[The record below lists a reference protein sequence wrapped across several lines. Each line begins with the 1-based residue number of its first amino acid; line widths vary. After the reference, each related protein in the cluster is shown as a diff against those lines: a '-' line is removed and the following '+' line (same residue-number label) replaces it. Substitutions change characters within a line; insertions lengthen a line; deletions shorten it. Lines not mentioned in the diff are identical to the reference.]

1 VSKTDSAPARKRPTT
16 KRNPPSPGVGVDA
29 GVGAVMSLHRSSPVA
44 MHRQLAQHLRDAIT
58 TGVYKQGDRIAT
70 EQELSLKFG
79 VSRITARQAVIQ
91 LVSESLL
98 VRRQGKGT
106 FVTARPVK
114 HDLVELHGFFDELV
128 ARGVNPEIQLLEFS
142 KQAAPARVSE
152 KLQSDNKQV
161 TYWKRL
167 YCRNGEPFA
176 VAWVYLA
183 PQLVG
188 VTRALAEKHTSYH
201 IIESLRQLK
210 IAHADISI
218 RAQLSDAKT
227 RKLLRMPPGT
237 PLIALERVS
246 YLADN
251 TPIEYAL
258 YCAHADSYEYTF
270 RVSSKINAAGAL
282 TRRSAD
288 HSELFA

>member
-1 VSKTDSAPARKRPTT
+1 MSKTGGAPASKGSAKKP
-16 KRNPPSPGVGVDA
+16 NPPTPAADA
-29 GVGAVMSLHRSSPVA
+29 FVSLQRSSPVA

-70 EQELSLKFG
+70 EQELSQKYD

-114 HDLVELHGFFDELV
+114 HDLVELHGFFDALV
-128 ARGVNPEIQLLEFS
+128 ARGVNPEIQLIEFS
-142 KQAAPARVSE
+142 KLVPPARICE

-161 TYWKRL
+161 TFWKRL
-167 YCRNGEPFA
+167 YCRDGEPFA

-183 PQLVG
+183 PQVVG

-246 YLADN
+246 YLSDN

-258 YCAHADSYEYTF
+258 YCAHADSYEYAF
-270 RVSSKINAAGAL
+270 RVNSKINAASAL
-282 TRRSAD
+282 TRRSAER
-288 HSELFA
+288 SELFA

>member
-1 VSKTDSAPARKRPTT
+1 MSKKDAEDTAPTSRRSAKKPST
-16 KRNPPSPGVGVDA
+16 PSPATDA
-29 GVGAVMSLHRSSPVA
+29 LVSLQRNSPVA

-70 EQELSLKFG
+70 EQELSQKYA

-128 ARGVNPEIQLLEFS
+128 ARGVNPEIQLIEFS
-142 KQAAPARVSE
+142 KQTAPTRVAE
-152 KLQSDNKQV
+152 KLASDNKQV

-167 YCRNGEPFA
+167 YCRDDEPFA

-183 PQLVG
+183 PQVVG

-246 YLADN
+246 YLSDN

-258 YCAHADSYEYTF
+258 YCAHADSYEYAF
-270 RVSSKINAAGAL
+270 RVNSKVNAAGAL
-282 TRRSAD
+282 TRRSTER
-288 HSELFA
+288 SELFA

>member
-1 VSKTDSAPARKRPTT
+1 MSKTDSAPARKRPTT
-16 KRNPPSPGVGVDA
+16 KRNPPSPA
-29 GVGAVMSLHRSSPVA
+29 AGAVMSLHRSSPVA
-44 MHRQLAQHLRDAIT
+44 MHRQLSQHLRDAIT
-58 TGVYKQGDRIAT
+58 NGVYKQGDRIAT
-70 EQELSLKFG
+70 EQELSLKYG

-91 LVSESLL
+91 LVSENLL

-142 KQAAPARVSE
+142 KQAAPARVAE

-183 PQLVG
+183 PQLLG

-201 IIESLRQLK
+201 IIESLHQLK
-210 IAHADISI
+210 IAHADVSI
-218 RAQLSDAKT
+218 RAQLSEAKT

>member
-1 VSKTDSAPARKRPTT
+1 
-16 KRNPPSPGVGVDA
+16 
-29 GVGAVMSLHRSSPVA
+29 

-70 EQELSLKFG
+70 EQELSQTYG

-218 RAQLSDAKT
+218 RAQLSDTKT

-270 RVSSKINAAGAL
+270 RVNSKINAAGAL

-288 HSELFA
+288 YSELFA

>member
-1 VSKTDSAPARKRPTT
+1 MSKTDGAAANKRPSA
-16 KRNPPSPGVGVDA
+16 KRKPSNPAADALISLQRNSPI
-29 GVGAVMSLHRSSPVA
+29 A

-58 TGVYKQGDRIAT
+58 TGVSKQGDRIAT
-70 EQELSLKFG
+70 EQELSQKYG

-218 RAQLSDAKT
+218 RAQLSDTKT

-270 RVSSKINAAGAL
+270 RVNSKINAAGAL

-288 HSELFA
+288 YSELFA

>member
-1 VSKTDSAPARKRPTT
+1 MSKTDGAPARKRPTA
-16 KRNPPSPGVGVDA
+16 KRKSPSPA
-29 GVGAVMSLHRSSPVA
+29 AQAVISLHRSSPIA

-70 EQELSLKFG
+70 EQELSQTYG

-152 KLQSDNKQV
+152 KLQSDNNQV

-218 RAQLSDAKT
+218 RAQLSDTKT

-270 RVSSKINAAGAL
+270 RVNSKINAAGAL

-288 HSELFA
+288 YSELFA

>member
-1 VSKTDSAPARKRPTT
+1 
-16 KRNPPSPGVGVDA
+16 
-29 GVGAVMSLHRSSPVA
+29 MSLHRSGPVA
-44 MHRQLAQHLRDAIT
+44 MHRQLSQHLRDAIT
-58 TGVYKQGDRIAT
+58 NGVYKQGDRIAT
-70 EQELSLKFG
+70 EQELSLKYG

-91 LVSESLL
+91 LVAENLL

-128 ARGVNPEIQLLEFS
+128 ARGVNPKIQLLEFS

-152 KLQSDNKQV
+152 KLQSGNKQV

-183 PQLVG
+183 PQVVG

-201 IIESLRQLK
+201 IIESLHQLK
-210 IAHADISI
+210 IAHADVSI
-218 RAQLSDAKT
+218 RAQLSEAKT

>member
-1 VSKTDSAPARKRPTT
+1 MSKTDGAAANKRPSA
-16 KRNPPSPGVGVDA
+16 KRKPSNPAADALISLQRNSPI
-29 GVGAVMSLHRSSPVA
+29 A

-58 TGVYKQGDRIAT
+58 TGVSKQGDRIAT
-70 EQELSLKFG
+70 EQELSQKYG

-188 VTRALAEKHTSYH
+188 VTRTLAEKHTSYH
-201 IIESLRQLK
+201 IIESLHQLK
-210 IAHADISI
+210 IAHADVSI
-218 RAQLSDAKT
+218 RAQLSEAKT

-237 PLIALERVS
+237 PLIALERIS

-270 RVSSKINAAGAL
+270 RVNSKINAASAL

-288 HSELFA
+288 YSELFA

>member
-1 VSKTDSAPARKRPTT
+1 MNKTDCAPARKRPAT
-16 KRNPPSPGVGVDA
+16 KRKPPSPVV

-44 MHRQLAQHLRDAIT
+44 MHRQLSQHLRDEIT
-58 TGVYKQGDRIAT
+58 NGIYKQGDRIAT
-70 EQELSLKFG
+70 EQELSLKYG

-114 HDLVELHGFFDELV
+114 HDLVELHGFFEALV

-152 KLQSDNKQV
+152 KLMSDNKQV
-161 TYWKRL
+161 TFWKRL
-167 YCRNGEPFA
+167 YCRDGEPFA

-201 IIESLRQLK
+201 IIESLHQLK
-210 IAHADISI
+210 IAHADVSI
-218 RAQLSDAKT
+218 RAQLSEAKT

-270 RVSSKINAAGAL
+270 RVSSKINAASAL

>member
-1 VSKTDSAPARKRPTT
+1 
-16 KRNPPSPGVGVDA
+16 
-29 GVGAVMSLHRSSPVA
+29 

-70 EQELSLKFG
+70 EQELSQTYG

-128 ARGVNPEIQLLEFS
+128 ARGVNPEIELLEFI
-142 KQAAPARVSE
+142 KQAAPTRVSE

-188 VTRALAEKHTSYH
+188 VTRTLAEKHTSYH
-201 IIESLRQLK
+201 IIESLHQLK
-210 IAHADISI
+210 IAHADVSI
-218 RAQLSDAKT
+218 RAQLSEAKT

-237 PLIALERVS
+237 PLIALERIS

-270 RVSSKINAAGAL
+270 RVSSKINAASAL

-288 HSELFA
+288 YSELFA

>member
-1 VSKTDSAPARKRPTT
+1 
-16 KRNPPSPGVGVDA
+16 
-29 GVGAVMSLHRSSPVA
+29 MSLQRSSPVA

-70 EQELSLKFG
+70 EQELSQKYA

-128 ARGVNPEIQLLEFS
+128 ARGVNPEIQLIEFS
-142 KQAAPARVSE
+142 KLVAPARVSE
-152 KLQSDNKQV
+152 KLASDNKQV

-167 YCRNGEPFA
+167 YCRDGEPFA

-183 PQLVG
+183 PQVVG
-188 VTRALAEKHTSYH
+188 VTRALAEQHTSYH

-270 RVSSKINAAGAL
+270 RVNSKINAAGAL

>member
-1 VSKTDSAPARKRPTT
+1 MSKQHTKDTAPTSRRSAKKPSAPSPTA
-16 KRNPPSPGVGVDA
+16 DA
-29 GVGAVMSLHRSSPVA
+29 LVSLQRDSPVA

-70 EQELSLKFG
+70 EQELSLKYG

-106 FVTARPVK
+106 FVTSRPVK
-114 HDLVELHGFFDELV
+114 HDLVELHGFFDALV
-128 ARGVNPEIQLLEFS
+128 ARGIHPEMQLIEFS

-152 KLQSDNKQV
+152 KLASDDKLV

-183 PQLVG
+183 PQVVG
-188 VTRALAEKHTSYH
+188 VNRALAEKHTSYH

-246 YLADN
+246 YLSDN

-270 RVSSKINAAGAL
+270 RVNSKINAAGAL
-282 TRRSAD
+282 TRRSTER
-288 HSELFA
+288 SELFA

>member
-1 VSKTDSAPARKRPTT
+1 MSKTDGAPARKRPTA
-16 KRNPPSPGVGVDA
+16 KRKPSNPAADALISLQRNSPI
-29 GVGAVMSLHRSSPVA
+29 A

-58 TGVYKQGDRIAT
+58 TGVSKQGDRIAT
-70 EQELSLKFG
+70 EQELSQTYG

-218 RAQLSDAKT
+218 RAQLSDTKT

-270 RVSSKINAAGAL
+270 RVNSKINAAGAL

-288 HSELFA
+288 YSELFA